1 MTRSFFG
8 WLLIPSLLLAAA
20 VPAMAQQ
27 GQDFPPGLFTDGLQH
42 SIADGQGKLV
52 VLYFFETK

>member
-8 WLLIPSLLLAAA
+8 WLLIPSLVLAVAA
-20 VPAMAQQ
+20 PAMAQQ
-27 GQDFPPGLFTDGLQH
+27 AQDFPPGLFTDGQQH